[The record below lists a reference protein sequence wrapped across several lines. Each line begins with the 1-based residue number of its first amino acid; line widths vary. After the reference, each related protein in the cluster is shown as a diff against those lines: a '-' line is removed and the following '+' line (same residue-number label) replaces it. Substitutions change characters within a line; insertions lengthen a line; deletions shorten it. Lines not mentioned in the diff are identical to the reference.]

1 MPLDSVCLTAL
12 KAELEKT
19 LVGMKIDKVQQP
31 ERDAIVLALR
41 GNGASERLLICAGT
55 GNARLHLTKLRFEN
69 PQSPPMFCML
79 LRKHLTGARIKGL
92 FQPEMER
99 ILRIDVESMSELGE
113 QADKSIYVELLGSAA
128 NIVLVDGE
136 GIITDCMRRISGE
149 LEGARRVL
157 PGLYY
162 HLPDR
167 QEKLML
173 TETDLR
179 EITRVVNE
187 ADGEKQADK
196 WLLGTF
202 GGISPLV
209 CRELSERA
217 YGRTDIR
224 MEEAL
229 MQDGGQA
236 LIRELSELRAKI
248 INGGEFMPCMLTEE
262 NGRPKD
268 FSFIPIR
275 QYGTLY
281 DVKMCSGFSDLLDEF
296 YAQRDKAESMRR
308 KSQSILKSLKNQR
321 DRTARRLA
329 VQKEE
334 LLKTAD
340 RETLRRSGDIIMANM
355 YAMEKRMTVLRAVD
369 FYSED
374 GRETEIKLDPRKT
387 PQENAARYY
396 KEYTKAKNAEAH
408 LTGLIASGEKELSYL
423 NSVMD
428 ALERAETERDVLE
441 IREELQNTGFLRRP
455 KQNKREKHIE
465 GKPMHFVS
473 GSGLDIWVGRNNMQN
488 ERLTHK
494 LAAKQDIWLHVQK
507 LHGSHAVISLNGGE
521 ADDKTIE
528 EAAVIAAYYS
538 QGRDSSKVAV
548 DYTRIK
554 YVKRQPGGNPGM
566 VIYTDYKTINV
577 TPNRSVAER
586 LRADK

>member
-12 KAELEKT
+12 KTELETT
-19 LVGMKIDKVQQP
+19 LTGMKIDKVQQP

-41 GNGASERLLICAGT
+41 GNGMNERLLICAGT
-55 GNARLHLTKLRFEN
+55 GNARAHLTKQRFEN

-99 ILRIDVESMSELGE
+99 ILKIDLETTSELGE
-113 QADKSIYVELLGSAA
+113 LADKSLYVELLGSAA

-149 LEGARRVL
+149 LESSRRVL

-162 HLPDR
+162 RLPDR
-167 QEKLML
+167 QDKLML
-173 TETDLR
+173 TAIGENEIKGTVEKANR
-179 EITRVVNE
+179 EKT
-187 ADGEKQADK
+187 ADK
-196 WLLGTF
+196 WLLETF

-209 CRELSERA
+209 CRELAERA
-217 YGRTDIR
+217 YDRYDIR
-224 MEEAL
+224 MEDAL
-229 MQDGGQA
+229 SRDGGA
-236 LIRELSELRAKI
+236 RLISELENVRAGI
-248 INGGEFMPCMLTEE
+248 INGGPFEPCMLVEQG
-262 NGRPKD
+262 GRPKD
-268 FSFIPIR
+268 FSFMPLR
-275 QYGTLY
+275 QYGELY
-281 DVKMCSGFSDLLDEF
+281 EVKICSGFSAMLDEF

-308 KSQSILKSLKNQR
+308 KSQTLLKSLKSQR
-321 DRTARRLA
+321 DRTARRLG

-374 GRETEIKLDPRKT
+374 GREVDIKLDPRKT

-408 LTGLIASGEKELSYL
+408 LTELIASGEGELSYL

-441 IREELQNTGFLRRP
+441 IREELQSTGYLRRQ
-455 KQNKREKHIE
+455 KQNKKEKHIE
-465 GKPMHFVS
+465 GRPMHFVS
-473 GSGLDIWVGRNNMQN
+473 SSGLDIWVGRNNMQN

-494 LAAKQDIWLHVQK
+494 LASKQDIWLHAQK
-507 LHGSHAVISLNGGE
+507 LHGSHAVIAANGGE
-521 ADDKTIE
+521 ADEKTIE
-528 EAAVIAAYYS
+528 EAAIIAAFYS
-538 QGRDSSKVAV
+538 QGRDSSKVPV

-554 YVKRQPGGNPGM
+554 YVKRQPGGKPGM
-566 VIYTDYKTINV
+566 VIYTDYKTVTV
-577 TPNRSVAER
+577 TPDKSLAER